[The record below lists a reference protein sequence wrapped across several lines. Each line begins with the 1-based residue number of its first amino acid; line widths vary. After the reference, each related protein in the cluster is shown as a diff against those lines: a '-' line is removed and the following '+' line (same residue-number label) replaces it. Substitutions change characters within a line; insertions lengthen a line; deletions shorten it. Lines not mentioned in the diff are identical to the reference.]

1 MGTDRYAV
9 DFPLSGEGRRST
21 TPVGRAVVADAL
33 RAVDPVGALDAEH
46 ETNWRSGYLLHFR
59 RLVEAGLASRQASL
73 GIASAGLA
81 ALHARMTV
89 AHASGDEI
97 PLADV
102 VGLRTRRSISR
113 RSS

>member
-21 TPVGRAVVADAL
+21 TSVGRAVVADAL
-33 RAVDPVGALDAEH
+33 RVVDPVGALDAEH

-73 GIASAGLA
+73 GIASAGLS

-89 AHASGDEI
+89 AHA
-97 PLADV
+97 V
-102 VGLRTRRSISR
+102 R
-113 RSS
+113 